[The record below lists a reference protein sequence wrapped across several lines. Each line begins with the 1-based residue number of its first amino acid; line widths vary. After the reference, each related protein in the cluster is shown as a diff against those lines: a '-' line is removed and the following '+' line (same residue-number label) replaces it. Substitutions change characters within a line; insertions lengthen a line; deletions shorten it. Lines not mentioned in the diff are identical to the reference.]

1 MFMRHRLLIAI
12 LVTTVLAAA
21 PACAVQGGFSRY
33 PSERPRA
40 ADGRAYRN
48 GYNAGMD
55 EGQNDARLGRSP
67 DYDRHGEF
75 RTAARGYDGYG
86 SRNEYRRAFRQGFS
100 AGYDAGYCDFAR
112 NEWRDD
118 RRYPPARSPA
128 YGGGQDRGT
137 VYRPSAVDNG
147 FTDGYDA
154 GRRDA
159 SRGDRFDPVR
169 DRRYREGDH
178 DYNSRDGSR
187 PEYKREYREAFQRGY
202 ERGYREVRR

>member
-1 MFMRHRLLIAI
+1 MVEVFDPSRARTSRR
-12 LVTTVLAAA
+12 LVTFRFEAT
-21 PACAVQGGFSRY
+21 
-33 PSERPRA
+33 RA
-40 ADGRAYRN
+40 AD
-48 GYNAGMD
+48 
-55 EGQNDARLGRSP
+55 LIV
-67 DYDRHGEF
+67 
-75 RTAARGYDGYG
+75 AAH
-86 SRNEYRRAFRQGFS
+86 
-100 AGYDAGYCDFAR
+100 
-112 NEWRDD
+112 
-118 RRYPPARSPA
+118 
-128 YGGGQDRGT
+128 
-137 VYRPSAVDNG
+137 NG